1 MTFYGIPHIR
11 NKIIQ
16 KRGKLS
22 WQKCSVP
29 WSPKKALKICRRSS
43 TNSAVSKRAEVAQRL
58 KEAIAMG
65 DLSENSE
72 YDEAKNAQAFL
83 EGRIQQLEQQIRTAQ
98 VIEKGTKNRV
108 DVGSTVV
115 IEDMEE
121 HVQETVTI
129 VGSTESNPF
138 EGLISNESPVG
149 RALVGAKAG
158 DIVEADAPTA
168 VLKYKVIEIKDN

>member
-1 MTFYGIPHIR
+1 MAEMQRTLVTKEGLE
-11 NKIIQ
+11 KLQ
-16 KRGKLS
+16 KELDELR
-22 WQKCSVP
+22 SV
-29 WSPKKALKICRRSS
+29 
-43 TNSAVSKRAEVAQRL
+43 KRAEVAQRL

-98 VIEKGTKNRV
+98 VISKGTKSRV
-108 DVGSTVV
+108 DVGSTVL
-115 IEDMEE
+115 IEDLEE
-121 HVQETVTI
+121 KIQEKVTI

-158 DIVEADAPTA
+158 DIVEAEAPNG
-168 VLKYKVIEIKDN
+168 VLKYKVIKIEG

>member
-1 MTFYGIPHIR
+1 MAEMQRTLVTKEGLE
-11 NKIIQ
+11 KMQ
-16 KRGKLS
+16 KELDELR
-22 WQKCSVP
+22 SV
-29 WSPKKALKICRRSS
+29 
-43 TNSAVSKRAEVAQRL
+43 KRAEVAQRL

-98 VIEKGTKNRV
+98 VISKGTKSRV
-108 DVGSTVV
+108 DVGSTVL
-115 IEDMEE
+115 IEDLEE
-121 HVQETVTI
+121 KIQEKVTI

-158 DIVEADAPTA
+158 DIVEAEAPNG
-168 VLKYKVIEIKDN
+168 VLKYKVIKIEG